1 MRLLVFV
8 SSTCSHCPEADR
20 VARIVAPEYS
30 EYGLSYE
37 KIRMAS
43 QQGKELSE
51 KYGVMSIPTLIFVD
65 DEGIEINRIIGAP
78 SEAGLRKKIET
89 LLGLRE
95 SFFGKMFGKKKDE

>member
-1 MRLLVFV
+1 MKLLVFV

-30 EYGLSYE
+30 EYGLGYE

-51 KYGVMSIPTLIFVD
+51 KYVVMSIPTLIFVD
-65 DEGIEINRIIGAP
+65 DEGTEINRIVGAP

-89 LLGLRE
+89 LLGIKE
-95 SFFGKMFGKKKDE
+95 SFLKKIFGGKN